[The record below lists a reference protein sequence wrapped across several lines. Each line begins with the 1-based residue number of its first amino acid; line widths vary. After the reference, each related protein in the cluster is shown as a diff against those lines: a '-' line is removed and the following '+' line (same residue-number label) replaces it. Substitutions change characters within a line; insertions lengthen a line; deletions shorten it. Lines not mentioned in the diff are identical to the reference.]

1 MAKYV
6 LNTKVRPYVQHKLDF
21 ENSGGSFFGSY
32 SHSKRQ
38 YAVYSYGPHWPLFI
52 YSNVTGR
59 WYENT
64 DRYGTTTS
72 KHHSQAHPHCDTIGL
87 CCADMKLL
95 DQHGPVALTKQR
107 LGAA

>member
-1 MAKYV
+1 MVNYV
-6 LNTKVRPYVQHKLDF
+6 PGTRARQYVQQKVNF
-21 ENSGGSFFGSY
+21 TNSRGSFYAIHSY
-32 SHSKRQ
+32 RLRQ

-95 DQHGPVALTKQR
+95 DQHGPVALTKWR
-107 LGAA
+107 LTA

>member
-6 LNTKVRPYVQHKLDF
+6 LNTKVRLYVQQKLDF

-52 YSNVTGR
+52 YSAITKT

-64 DRYGTTTS
+64 EGRYSRTTS
-72 KHHSQAHPHCDTIGL
+72 KHHSQAHPLTNTIGL
-87 CCADMKLL
+87 CCDDMKLL

-107 LGAA
+107 LTA

>member
-1 MAKYV
+1 MANYV
-6 LNTKVRPYVQHKLDF
+6 PGTNVRPYVQQKVDF
-21 ENSGGSFFGSY
+21 NNASGSLYGSY

-38 YAVYSYGPHWPLFI
+38 YTVYSYGPHWPLFI
-52 YSNVTGR
+52 YSNITKQ

-72 KHHSQAHPHCDTIGL
+72 KHHGQAHPHRDTIGL
-87 CCADMKLL
+87 CCDDMKLL
-95 DQHGPVALTKQR
+95 DQHGPVALTKHR